1 MDIDLLWSF
10 WGWFLI
16 LFPET
21 INYCMAK
28 VRSSSQISQSPNPK
42 LCSSLFYIALL
53 IFIIFIT
60 ELQSSS
66 SMEVAS
72 LPTESTT
79 SNSHDESSRSSS
91 TTTTGF
97 HPKRTHDHQ
106 SHPKS
111 ARSFQAGAHE
121 VPSGPNPI
129 SNR

>member
-10 WGWFLI
+10 GGWYYI

-28 VRSSSQISQSPNPK
+28 LRSSSQISHFSNPRS
-42 LCSSLFYIALL
+42 CSSLLCVALL
-53 IFIIFIT
+53 ILTILIT
-60 ELQSSS
+60 MLQSSS

-72 LPTESTT
+72 LPTHQATF
-79 SNSHDESSRSSS
+79 SNSQDESSRSP
-91 TTTTGF
+91 TTTTDF
-97 HPKRTHDHQ
+97 RHQRTRHQ
-106 SHPKS
+106 SHPKPT
-111 ARSFQAGAHE
+111 RSFEAAAHE